1 MTSEAPAIPPAPDL
15 YADDVGRRCLV
26 TGGAGYVG
34 RTIVKRL
41 ADAGCEVRSL
51 DVTEHSHDRD
61 VETVTA
67 DLRDYDAVRRACE
80 GIDTVFHVA
89 ALIDIREIAR
99 PAERRFVYD
108 VNVVG
113 TQNVLRAAA
122 DAGVTAL
129 VQTSSFS
136 VVLDRVLNDT
146 DENEPYAT
154 RTKDL
159 YTLTKIEAE
168 RSVLGADTP
177 GGLRTC
183 AVRPGGVWGTDVEC
197 LMIRSFLNQFAA
209 GKFKALIGNGKSTM
223 DNTHVENLVDAQL
236 LAARGLR
243 QNADTVGG
251 QAYFITDDEAVNGL
265 EWFRP
270 LVEGCGG
277 KFPRTRLPAGMMK
290 FVGRMMEVGHYLG
303 APEPTLTRR
312 GVRNLTESS
321 KFIIDKARRELG
333 YEPRYNRANGMP
345 LLVPKARDYIASVQ
359 QKAA

>member
-1 MTSEAPAIPPAPDL
+1 MSKEAPEIPSAPVL
-15 YADDVGRRCLV
+15 GADDIGRRCLV

-34 RTIVKRL
+34 RAIVRRL
-41 ADAGCEVRSL
+41 ADAGCQVRSL
-51 DVTEHSHDRD
+51 DVAEHSHGRD
-61 VETVTA
+61 VETMVA
-67 DLRDYDAVRRACE
+67 DLRDYDAVRQAFE

-89 ALIDIREIAR
+89 AVINIREIVR

-136 VVLDRVLNDT
+136 VVLDRVLDET
-146 DENEPYAT
+146 DEREPYAT
-154 RTKDL
+154 RTRDL

-168 RSVLGADTP
+168 RAVLGADTP
-177 GGLRTC
+177 GGLRAC
-183 AVRPGGVWGTDVEC
+183 ALRPGGVWGLDVEC
-197 LMIRSFLNQFAA
+197 MMIRSFLSQYAT
-209 GKFKALIGNGKSTM
+209 GKFKALIGNGKATM

-243 QNADTVGG
+243 QSADTVGG

-290 FVGRMMEVGHYLG
+290 FVGRMMEVSHYLG

-312 GVRNLTESS
+312 GIRNLTESS
-321 KFIIDKARRELG
+321 RFIIDKARRDLG
-333 YEPRYNRANGMP
+333 YQPRYNRANGMP
-345 LLVPKARDYIASVQ
+345 LLVPKAREFVDSFG
-359 QKAA
+359 KSAA